1 MLIITLRTD
10 KPEAEIG
17 IFEDSTQ
24 IAYFTWKAHRQLAET
39 LHGKL
44 AELLQ
49 KNGKTLQDI
58 NGIVVFKGPGSFT
71 GLRIGITVA
80 NAVAYSLNVPI
91 VSNEDPEWLQTGIKR
106 LNAGES
112 EPVALPEYGAAP
124 HITPQKK

>member
-24 IAYFTWKAHRQLAET
+24 IAYFTWEAHRQLAEN

-112 EPVALPEYGAAP
+112 EP
-124 HITPQKK
+124 